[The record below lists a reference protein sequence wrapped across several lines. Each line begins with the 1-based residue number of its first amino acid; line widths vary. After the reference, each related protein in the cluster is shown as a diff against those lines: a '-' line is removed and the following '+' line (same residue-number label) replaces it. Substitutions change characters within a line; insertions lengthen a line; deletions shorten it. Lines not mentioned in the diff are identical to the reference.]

1 MANRRYPEVSQALH
15 RYSLTSRISPVPY
28 SISSTVTMSDPAQT
42 TTEFNHHTEQVQVIG
57 EEQRFS
63 QLLFSNKTHILLSDE
78 MTKPGDC
85 LAFSTVMRCQNR
97 SNVGGCWKKV
107 SIMTSLPSLV
117 HNLLERASTKHQ
129 TPPVLHHIL
138 VPDLQL
144 PCRSSRKVQDSGTL
158 LNRVFGTT
166 FDVMNEAERRQTTKG
181 IWMCKGKDMDVL
193 VMDVEGADG
202 RERGEDQ
209 DFERKAALF
218 SMASSEVII
227 VNMWEHQVGLYQGAN
242 MGLLRTVFEVD
253 LALFQANKAKHR
265 SPTAVCDKTHLLFVI
280 RDHVGSTPLSNLE
293 NTITTDLSRIWDTL
307 VKPEGT
313 ESSKITDYFDLTFTA
328 LSHKVLQPDNF
339 DREVESFR
347 QRFVDK
353 THPNYVFKPI
363 YHKRIPADGL
373 AQYMSGIWDAVVSNK
388 DLDLPTQQELLAQF
402 RCDEIAATSFDQF
415 TILIQPLKTKM
426 ESGKLV
432 DELGAKMLEARQ
444 TCLEIELSWNNRKQ
458 QFTDEALLLATFD
471 LAASRY
477 HPGVYQ
483 RKRIEFMTKMNSSL
497 SPLFLAQLKTLSK
510 SIIKKFQA
518 ELIHELK
525 TGSGARDFKEVVG
538 SQMQT
543 AQKEFEDGVKSQARR
558 IHKIDFQDC
567 VVLLDATDWTY
578 TEELSQLV
586 EDLTNISNQCKVD
599 EMKKLLTSIEK
610 EMKRETSE
618 VVELAM
624 SQQKIEMWD
633 TVLSGFQDSLDRAKT
648 KYHANCTEEDDE
660 KTKEIISRKGWISL
674 RNKIDEQ
681 TVDATLLVK
690 LKLAFEERFRY
701 DTVGVPRVWK
711 PEDDID
717 GAFRTAREAVSTPI
731 RNFLYR
737 GNIDVATL
745 ALIPIYAAI
754 QPVEKSLESCIPST
768 NPTLELDDVDLAEYD
783 FDGSRLILSGI
794 KQTELSNRLKK
805 ESDAYYLEA
814 KRSLVSSISQIP
826 YWMYAVIAILGWN
839 EFLAVLKSPVYF
851 ATILILTFGVWVTF
865 KLNMQGPIV
874 AIGTGLYHE
883 TSKVAQ
889 EKLKEYLSEGNMSNF
904 TSSTTDTDGVSH
916 LKKRNSRSRLSATS
930 SDATLEEIPLQEL
943 R

>member
-1 MANRRYPEVSQALH
+1 
-15 RYSLTSRISPVPY
+15 
-28 SISSTVTMSDPAQT
+28 MSDPAQT

-63 QLLFSNKTHILLSDE
+63 EALPK
-78 MTKPGDC
+78 
-85 LAFSTVMRCQNR
+85 
-97 SNVGGCWKKV
+97 
-107 SIMTSLPSLV
+107 SIERWG
-117 HNLLERASTKHQ
+117 LLEKGFNYDVVAVFGSQSTGK
-129 TPPVLHHIL
+129 
-138 VPDLQL
+138 
-144 PCRSSRKVQDSGTL
+144 STL

-444 TCLEIELSWNNRKQ
+444 TCL
-458 QFTDEALLLATFD
+458 ATFD

-538 SQMQT
+538 SQMQA
-543 AQKEFEDGVKSQARR
+543 AQKEFEDGVKL
-558 IHKIDFQDC
+558 
-567 VVLLDATDWTY
+567 VLLDATDWTY

-648 KYHANCTEEDDE
+648 KYHAKSASFSCTEEDDE

-717 GAFRTAREAVSTPI
+717 GAFRTAREA
-731 RNFLYR
+731 
-737 GNIDVATL
+737 TL

-754 QPVEKSLESCIPST
+754 QPVEKSLESCIPTT

>member
-1 MANRRYPEVSQALH
+1 
-15 RYSLTSRISPVPY
+15 
-28 SISSTVTMSDPAQT
+28 
-42 TTEFNHHTEQVQVIG
+42 
-57 EEQRFS
+57 
-63 QLLFSNKTHILLSDE
+63 
-78 MTKPGDC
+78 
-85 LAFSTVMRCQNR
+85 
-97 SNVGGCWKKV
+97 
-107 SIMTSLPSLV
+107 
-117 HNLLERASTKHQ
+117 
-129 TPPVLHHIL
+129 
-138 VPDLQL
+138 
-144 PCRSSRKVQDSGTL
+144 
-158 LNRVFGTT
+158 
-166 FDVMNEAERRQTTKG
+166 
-181 IWMCKGKDMDVL
+181 
-193 VMDVEGADG
+193 
-202 RERGEDQ
+202 
-209 DFERKAALF
+209 
-218 SMASSEVII
+218 
-227 VNMWEHQVGLYQGAN
+227 
-242 MGLLRTVFEVD
+242 
-253 LALFQANKAKHR
+253 
-265 SPTAVCDKTHLLFVI
+265 
-280 RDHVGSTPLSNLE
+280 
-293 NTITTDLSRIWDTL
+293 
-307 VKPEGT
+307 
-313 ESSKITDYFDLTFTA
+313 
-328 LSHKVLQPDNF
+328 
-339 DREVESFR
+339 
-347 QRFVDK
+347 
-353 THPNYVFKPI
+353 
-363 YHKRIPADGL
+363 
-373 AQYMSGIWDAVVSNK
+373 
-388 DLDLPTQQELLAQF
+388 
-402 RCDEIAATSFDQF
+402 
-415 TILIQPLKTKM
+415 M

-432 DELGAKMLEARQ
+432 DELEQDAGG
-444 TCLEIELSWNNRKQ
+444 TP
-458 QFTDEALLLATFD
+458 DLLG
-471 LAASRY
+471 Y

-510 SIIKKFQA
+510 SIIK
-518 ELIHELK
+518 
-525 TGSGARDFKEVVG
+525 SARDFKEVVG
-538 SQMQT
+538 SQMQA
-543 AQKEFEDGVKSQARR
+543 AQKEFEDGVKL
-558 IHKIDFQDC
+558 
-567 VVLLDATDWTY
+567 VLLDATDWTY

-586 EDLTNISNQCKVD
+586 EDLTNISNQCK
-599 EMKKLLTSIEK
+599 K

-648 KYHANCTEEDDE
+648 KYHAKSASFSCTEEDDE

-717 GAFRTAREAVSTPI
+717 GAFRTAREA
-731 RNFLYR
+731 
-737 GNIDVATL
+737 TL

-754 QPVEKSLESCIPST
+754 QPVEKSLESCIPTT

-889 EKLKEYLSEGNMSNF
+889 EKLKEYLS
-904 TSSTTDTDGVSH
+904 
-916 LKKRNSRSRLSATS
+916 
-930 SDATLEEIPLQEL
+930 
-943 R
+943 

>member
-1 MANRRYPEVSQALH
+1 M
-15 RYSLTSRISPVPY
+15 T
-28 SISSTVTMSDPAQT
+28 DPAQT
-42 TTEFNHHTEQVQVIG
+42 ANGSRHHTEQVQVIG
-57 EEQRFS
+57 EEQRFTDA
-63 QLLFSNKTHILLSDE
+63 LPK
-78 MTKPGDC
+78 
-85 LAFSTVMRCQNR
+85 
-97 SNVGGCWKKV
+97 
-107 SIMTSLPSLV
+107 SIESWG
-117 HNLLERASTKHQ
+117 LLEKGFNYDVVAVFGSQSTGK
-129 TPPVLHHIL
+129 
-138 VPDLQL
+138 
-144 PCRSSRKVQDSGTL
+144 STL

-253 LALFQANKAKHR
+253 LALFQANKVKQR
-265 SPTAVCDKTHLLFVI
+265 TSTSVIDKTHLLFVI

-293 NTITTDLSRIWDTL
+293 NTITTDLNRIWDTL

-328 LSHKVLQPDNF
+328 LSHKVLQPENF
-339 DREVESFR
+339 DREVETFR
-347 QRFVDK
+347 KRFVDK
-353 THPNYVFKPI
+353 THPDYVFKPI

-402 RCDEIAATSFDQF
+402 RCDEIAAASFQEFTS
-415 TILIQPLKTKM
+415 LLQPLKAKM
-426 ESGKLV
+426 EFGKLV
-432 DELGAKMLEARQ
+432 DGLGPKMLEAR
-444 TCLEIELSWNNRKQ
+444 TICLAS
-458 QFTDEALLLATFD
+458 FD

-477 HPGVYQ
+477 HTGVYQ
-483 RKRIEFMTKMNSSL
+483 RKRTEFMAKMNSNL
-497 SPLFLAQLKTLSK
+497 SPLFSAQLKILSK

-518 ELIHELK
+518 ELTHELK
-525 TGSGARDFKEVVG
+525 TGSGARDFKDVVS
-538 SQMQT
+538 SQMQS
-543 AQKEFEDGVKSQARR
+543 AQKEFEEGVKL
-558 IHKIDFQDC
+558 I
-567 VVLLDATDWTY
+567 LLAETDWTY
-578 TEELSQLV
+578 TEELAQLS

-599 EMKKLLTSIEK
+599 EMKKLLASIEK
-610 EMKRETSE
+610 EMKRETNE
-618 VVELAM
+618 LVEMAM
-624 SQQKIEMWD
+624 SQQKVEMWD
-633 TVLSGFQDSLDRAKT
+633 DVLSGFQEALDRAKT
-648 KYHANCTEEDDE
+648 KYHAKSASFSCTEEDNQR
-660 KTKEIISRKGWISL
+660 TKEIIFRKGWISL
-674 RNKIDEQ
+674 RSKIDEQ
-681 TVDATLLVK
+681 TVDSTLLVK
-690 LKLAFEERFRY
+690 LKLAFEEKFRY
-701 DTVGVPRVWK
+701 DAAGVPRVWK

-717 GAFRTAREAVSTPI
+717 GAFRIARE
-731 RNFLYR
+731 
-737 GNIDVATL
+737 ATL

-754 QPVEKSLESCIPST
+754 QPTEKVLESCIPTNST
-768 NPTLELDDVDLAEYD
+768 TLEFDDPDLAEYD

-794 KQTELSNRLKK
+794 KQTEISNRLKK

-851 ATILILTFGVWVTF
+851 ATLLILAMGVWITF
-865 KLNMQGPIV
+865 KLNMQGPIM

-889 EKLKEYLSEGNMSNF
+889 EKLKEYLSEGSSGGSRTGFN
-904 TSSTTDTDGVSH
+904 SSTTDADETYN
-916 LKKRNSRSRLSATS
+916 LKRRNSRTRLSTAS
-930 SDATLEEIPLQEL
+930 SPSRDGQGEDIPLQEFK
-943 R
+943 

>member
-1 MANRRYPEVSQALH
+1 MAEPLQNTNGYR
-15 RYSLTSRISPVPY
+15 
-28 SISSTVTMSDPAQT
+28 
-42 TTEFNHHTEQVQVIG
+42 HHTEQVQVIG
-57 EEQRFS
+57 EEQRFTDV
-63 QLLFSNKTHILLSDE
+63 LPK
-78 MTKPGDC
+78 
-85 LAFSTVMRCQNR
+85 
-97 SNVGGCWKKV
+97 
-107 SIMTSLPSLV
+107 SIESWG
-117 HNLLERASTKHQ
+117 LLEKGFNYDVVAVFGSQSTGK
-129 TPPVLHHIL
+129 
-138 VPDLQL
+138 
-144 PCRSSRKVQDSGTL
+144 STL

-253 LALFQANKAKHR
+253 LALFQANKAKQR
-265 SPTAVCDKTHLLFVI
+265 TSTAGYDKTHLLFVI

-293 NTITTDLSRIWDTL
+293 NTITTDLNRIWDTL

-328 LSHKVLQPDNF
+328 LSHKILQPENF
-339 DREVESFR
+339 DREVENFR
-347 QRFVDK
+347 RRFVDK
-353 THPNYVFKPI
+353 THPDYVFKPI

-402 RCDEIAATSFDQF
+402 RCDEIAATSFEQF
-415 TILIQPLKTKM
+415 TTLIQPLKTKM

-432 DELGAKMLEARQ
+432 DELGTKMLEARR
-444 TCLEIELSWNNRKQ
+444 TCLAS
-458 QFTDEALLLATFD
+458 FD

-477 HPGVYQ
+477 HTGVYQ
-483 RKRIEFMTKMNSSL
+483 RKRTEFMTKMNSNL
-497 SPLFLAQLKTLSK
+497 SPLFLAQLKILSK

-525 TGSGARDFKEVVG
+525 TGSGVRDFKEVVS
-538 SQMQT
+538 SQMQNS
-543 AQKEFEDGVKSQARR
+543 QKAFEDGVKL
-558 IHKIDFQDC
+558 
-567 VVLLDATDWTY
+567 VLLDETDWTY
-578 TEELSQLV
+578 TEELNQLV

-599 EMKKLLTSIEK
+599 EMKKLLSSIEK
-610 EMKRETSE
+610 EMKRETNE

-624 SQQKIEMWD
+624 TQQKIEMWD
-633 TVLSGFQDSLDRAKT
+633 AVLSGFQEALDRAKT
-648 KYHANCTEEDDE
+648 KYHDKSASFSCTEEDDQR
-660 KTKEIISRKGWISL
+660 TKEILSRKGWISL

-690 LKLAFEERFRY
+690 LKLAFEDKFRY
-701 DTVGVPRVWK
+701 DAAGVPKVWK

-717 GAFRTAREAVSTPI
+717 GAFRTAREA
-731 RNFLYR
+731 
-737 GNIDVATL
+737 TL

-754 QPVEKSLESCIPST
+754 QPAEKSLESCIPT
-768 NPTLELDDVDLAEYD
+768 NSGFETDDPDLAEYD

-851 ATILILTFGVWVTF
+851 ATILILAFGVWVTF

-889 EKLKEYLSEGNMSNF
+889 EKLKEYLSEVPSGQNRDGF
-904 TSSTTDTDGVSH
+904 TNSTTDTDEVYH
-916 LKKRNSRSRLSATS
+916 LKKRNSRAKLSS
-930 SDATLEEIPLQEL
+930 SSNDAAEEIPLQEFK
-943 R
+943 

>member
-1 MANRRYPEVSQALH
+1 MAELLQNTNGQR
-15 RYSLTSRISPVPY
+15 
-28 SISSTVTMSDPAQT
+28 
-42 TTEFNHHTEQVQVIG
+42 HHTEQVQVIG
-57 EEQRFS
+57 EEQRFTDV
-63 QLLFSNKTHILLSDE
+63 LPK
-78 MTKPGDC
+78 
-85 LAFSTVMRCQNR
+85 
-97 SNVGGCWKKV
+97 
-107 SIMTSLPSLV
+107 SIESWG
-117 HNLLERASTKHQ
+117 LLEKGFNYDVVAVFGSQSTGK
-129 TPPVLHHIL
+129 
-138 VPDLQL
+138 
-144 PCRSSRKVQDSGTL
+144 STL

-253 LALFQANKAKHR
+253 LALFQANKAKQR
-265 SPTAVCDKTHLLFVI
+265 SSTAGYDKTHLLFVI

-293 NTITTDLSRIWDTL
+293 NTITTDLNRIWDTL

-328 LSHKVLQPDNF
+328 LSHKVLQPENF

-347 QRFVDK
+347 KRFVDK
-353 THPNYVFKPI
+353 THPDYVFKPI

-402 RCDEIAATSFDQF
+402 RCDEIAATSFEQF
-415 TILIQPLKTKM
+415 TTLIQPLKIKM

-432 DELGAKMLEARQ
+432 EELGTKMLEARK
-444 TCLEIELSWNNRKQ
+444 TCMAS
-458 QFTDEALLLATFD
+458 FD

-477 HPGVYQ
+477 HTGVYQ
-483 RKRIEFMTKMNSSL
+483 RKRTEFMAKMNSNL
-497 SPLFLAQLKTLSK
+497 SPLFLAQLKILSK

-525 TGSGARDFKEVVG
+525 TGSGVRDFKEVVG
-538 SQMQT
+538 SQMQA
-543 AQKEFEDGVKSQARR
+543 AQKEFEDGVKL
-558 IHKIDFQDC
+558 
-567 VVLLDATDWTY
+567 VLLDDTDWTY
-578 TEELSQLV
+578 TEELTQLV

-599 EMKKLLTSIEK
+599 EMKKLLASIEK
-610 EMKRETSE
+610 EMKRETNE

-624 SQQKIEMWD
+624 TQQKIEMWD
-633 TVLSGFQDSLDRAKT
+633 AVLNGFQGALDRAKT
-648 KYHANCTEEDDE
+648 KYHAKSASFSCTEEDDQ

-681 TVDATLLVK
+681 TVESTLLVK

-701 DTVGVPRVWK
+701 DSAGVPRVWK

-717 GAFRTAREAVSTPI
+717 GAFRTARET
-731 RNFLYR
+731 
-737 GNIDVATL
+737 TL

-754 QPVEKSLESCIPST
+754 QPTEKSLELCIPT
-768 NPTLELDDVDLAEYD
+768 NSSLELDDPDLAEYD

-851 ATILILTFGVWVTF
+851 ATILILAFGVWVTF

-889 EKLKEYLSEGNMSNF
+889 EKLKEYLSEGSSGQNRSSF
-904 TSSTTDTDGVSH
+904 TTSTTDTDEGYR
-916 LKKRNSRSRLSATS
+916 LKKRSSQARMSAS
-930 SDATLEEIPLQEL
+930 SPSNGAGEEIPLQEF
-943 R
+943 

>member
-1 MANRRYPEVSQALH
+1 MMAEPLQNTNGYR
-15 RYSLTSRISPVPY
+15 
-28 SISSTVTMSDPAQT
+28 
-42 TTEFNHHTEQVQVIG
+42 HHTEQVQVIG
-57 EEQRFS
+57 EEQRFTDV
-63 QLLFSNKTHILLSDE
+63 LPK
-78 MTKPGDC
+78 
-85 LAFSTVMRCQNR
+85 
-97 SNVGGCWKKV
+97 
-107 SIMTSLPSLV
+107 SIESWG
-117 HNLLERASTKHQ
+117 LLEKGFNYDVVAVFGSQSTGK
-129 TPPVLHHIL
+129 
-138 VPDLQL
+138 
-144 PCRSSRKVQDSGTL
+144 STL

-253 LALFQANKAKHR
+253 LALFQANKAKQR
-265 SPTAVCDKTHLLFVI
+265 TSTAGYDKTHLLFVI

-293 NTITTDLSRIWDTL
+293 NTITTDLNRIWDTL

-328 LSHKVLQPDNF
+328 LSHKILQPENF
-339 DREVESFR
+339 DREVENFR
-347 QRFVDK
+347 RRFVDK
-353 THPNYVFKPI
+353 THPDYVFKPI

-402 RCDEIAATSFDQF
+402 RCDEIAATSFEQF
-415 TILIQPLKTKM
+415 TTLIQPLKTKM

-432 DELGAKMLEARQ
+432 DELGTKMLEARR
-444 TCLEIELSWNNRKQ
+444 TCLAS
-458 QFTDEALLLATFD
+458 FD

-477 HPGVYQ
+477 HTGVYQ
-483 RKRIEFMTKMNSSL
+483 RKRTEFMTKMNSNL
-497 SPLFLAQLKTLSK
+497 SPLFLAQLKILSK
-510 SIIKKFQA
+510 SIIKRFQA

-525 TGSGARDFKEVVG
+525 TGSGVRDFKEVVS
-538 SQMQT
+538 SQMQ
-543 AQKEFEDGVKSQARR
+543 ASQKEFEDGVKL
-558 IHKIDFQDC
+558 
-567 VVLLDATDWTY
+567 VLLDETDWMY
-578 TEELSQLV
+578 TEELNQLV

-599 EMKKLLTSIEK
+599 EMKKLLSSIEK
-610 EMKRETSE
+610 EMKRETNE

-624 SQQKIEMWD
+624 TQQKIEMWD
-633 TVLSGFQDSLDRAKT
+633 AVLRGFQEALDRAKT
-648 KYHANCTEEDDE
+648 KYHDKSASFSCTEEDDQR
-660 KTKEIISRKGWISL
+660 TKEILSRKGWISL

-690 LKLAFEERFRY
+690 LKLAFEEKFRY
-701 DTVGVPRVWK
+701 DAAGVPKVWK

-717 GAFRTAREAVSTPI
+717 GAFRTAREA
-731 RNFLYR
+731 
-737 GNIDVATL
+737 TL

-754 QPVEKSLESCIPST
+754 QPAEKSLESCIPT
-768 NPTLELDDVDLAEYD
+768 NSGFESDDLDLAEYD

-851 ATILILTFGVWVTF
+851 ATILILAFGVWVTF

-889 EKLKEYLSEGNMSNF
+889 EKLKEYLSEVPSGQNRSGF
-904 TSSTTDTDGVSH
+904 TNSTTDTDEVYH
-916 LKKRNSRSRLSATS
+916 LKKRNSRAKLSS
-930 SDATLEEIPLQEL
+930 SSNDAVEEIPLQEFK
-943 R
+943 